1 MQNFLLPF
9 GLLVWLWNKFRVFL
23 LFMCQILRKYIM
35 NFLFA
40 GHPIMIVTEYMANG
54 SLDTFLRVR
63 YCRLSKT
70 YR

>member
-1 MQNFLLPF
+1 MNLGCSFFLCVHCSF
-9 GLLVWLWNKFRVFL
+9 FL
-23 LFMCQILRKYIM
+23 CVHFLRKFIVK
-35 NFLFA
+35 FLFA

-70 YR
+70 Y